1 MKRLWIVLLSMLA
14 VLTLSGCTDADIASY
29 NISRKSDFFEIPR
42 RVIFYNGITNEYI
55 LDIEWYCSLWWWSTN
70 SQSSVWY
77 KEIYVV
83 CKDWDWYK
91 KHFLGLSDNV
101 TYIVEQIDPA
111 NVSKDHYKIYFKP
124 SVIIP
129 AIEMK

>member
-1 MKRLWIVLLSMLA
+1 MKKLWIVLLFMLA
-14 VLTLSGCTDADIASY
+14 VLMLSGCTDADIASH

-55 LDIEWYCSLWWWSTN
+55 LDIEWYCSLWWWSSQTN
-70 SQSSVWY
+70 VWY
-77 KEIYVV
+77 NEIYVI

-101 TYIVEQIDPA
+101 TYIVEQIDSA

-124 SVIIP
+124 SVIVP
-129 AIEMK
+129 SIEMK